1 MALAFLPE
9 VSHPASFLRIQYLVG
24 AELDSIVEKKPREL
38 VAPNKQRP
46 SPADRRH
53 EYSINIDEGCHV
65 RGREF
70 STGTLGILYRRGH
83 PWP

>member
-9 VSHPASFLRIQYLVG
+9 VSHPAASLRILSFVG
-24 AELDSIVEKKPREL
+24 AELDSIVEEKPRER

-53 EYSINIDEGCHV
+53 EYSIDTDEGYHV
-65 RGREF
+65 RGGEF
-70 STGTLGILYRRGH
+70 STGTLGILYRR
-83 PWP
+83 